1 MISIDFNNILY
12 SVLGPGHS
20 ITEPELIKAITE
32 NASICHE
39 VQDEREKGKHSFL
52 NLPYQNVSKIISLA
66 NKKAK
71 SYENF
76 VVLGIGGSALGTI
89 TLQQALKTPF
99 YNLLSARERKGFPRL
114 FVLDNIDSS
123 EFEALFKLINP
134 KKTLFNVVSKS
145 GETTETIASLLIVL
159 KILKKQLGKKHHQ
172 NLPDGQA
179 GLIVTTDRDNGFLRR
194 LVNKQG
200 YLSFET
206 PKNVE
211 GRYSVLSPV
220 SLLPAAFLGI
230 DIKKLLHGAGLL
242 DKYIQGV
249 PVDKNPVYISALIN
263 FIYDRQKDKN
273 IMVIMPYSSQ
283 LKAFAEWLRQLYPES
298 LGKRYDLNNNEVNVG
313 PTVLNALGVTDQ
325 HSQIQLYN
333 EGPNNKLIIFVEVEN
348 HKDKIVIP
356 NIFKNE
362 ESASFLAG
370 HSLQDL
376 ILAEKK
382 GTEYS
387 LIQNRRPNY
396 TIRLKNISEETIGAL
411 LYFWEL
417 ATAYAGK
424 LYKVNPYNQPGV
436 ETGKHATFG
445 LMGRK
450 GFEKEIP
457 DISNTLT
464 KNKRWVIGF

>member
-12 SVLGPGHS
+12 GVIGPGHS
-20 ITEPELIKAITE
+20 ISEPELTKAITE
-32 NASICHE
+32 NAGICQE
-39 VQDEREKGKHSFL
+39 VQDERENGKHFFL
-52 NLPYQNVSKIISLA
+52 DLPYQNVADIISLA
-66 NKKAK
+66 DKKAK

-89 TLQQALKTPF
+89 TLQQALTPPF
-99 YNLLSARERKGFPRL
+99 YNLLSAKERNGFPRL

-123 EFEALFKLINP
+123 EIQALFKLVNP
-134 KKTLFNVVSKS
+134 KKTLFNVISKS

-159 KILKKQLGKKHHQ
+159 KVLKQKLGKKYQQ
-172 NLPDGQA
+172 N
-179 GLIVTTDRDNGFLRR
+179 LIVTTDRDAGFMRR
-194 LVNKQG
+194 LVNKES

-206 PKNVE
+206 PKNIE
-211 GRYSVLSPV
+211 GRYAVLSPV
-220 SLLPAAFLGI
+220 GLVPAAFLGI
-230 DIKKLLHGAGLL
+230 DIKKLLYGASVL
-242 DKYIQGV
+242 DKYIQRV
-249 PVDKNPVYISALIN
+249 PVDKNPAYISALIN
-263 FIYDRQKDKN
+263 FIYDRQKSKN
-273 IMVIMPYSSQ
+273 IMVIMPYAAQ

-298 LGKRYDLNNNEVNVG
+298 LGKRYDLNNKEVYVG
-313 PTVLNALGVTDQ
+313 PTVINALGVTDQ

-356 NIFKNE
+356 NLFRND

-370 HSLQDL
+370 HSLQEL
-376 ILAEKK
+376 MLAEKK

-417 ATAYAGK
+417 TTAYAGK

-436 ETGKHATFG
+436 EAGKRATFG

-450 GFEKEIP
+450 GFDKEVPEIA
-457 DISNTLT
+457 DTLT
-464 KNKRWVIGF
+464 KDKRWIIGF